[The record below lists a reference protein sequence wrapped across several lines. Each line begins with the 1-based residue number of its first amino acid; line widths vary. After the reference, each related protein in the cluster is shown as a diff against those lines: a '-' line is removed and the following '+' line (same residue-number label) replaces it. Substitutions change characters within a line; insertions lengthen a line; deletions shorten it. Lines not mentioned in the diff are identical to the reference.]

1 MCIAKSVLARLTAAR
16 LTPPRLIP
24 KALLFLVV
32 ALSLQVFVPRHAL
45 AQSTAF
51 TFQGRLQDGGAL
63 ATGTVDMRFA
73 LFDAP
78 SGGAQI
84 GPLIGVSD
92 VLVNTGPSD
101 DGLVQVELDFGVSAF
116 VANAPRWLEVSVARD
131 GGASVTLSPRTPLT
145 AAPFSLNTR
154 GVYVDAQNN
163 VGIKT
168 AEPDYTLDVL
178 GTFHA
183 GGVLIKD
190 AQNQVSNLTRT
201 LTPTWQ
207 SFTPLN
213 SGELRRITFHM
224 GHTAAWNGTLTVHE
238 GEGTAGPIIASRSVS
253 GAAGPIV
260 ANVVDIPPGVL
271 VNADSTYTFA
281 ITTPP
286 EALFFQ
292 ATSNPYAGGR
302 AGSGVSIDMVFSIV
316 IAPTGLVVNDAGRVG
331 IGTTNPAAE
340 LDVRGSIKL
349 GQDGELSA
357 PGADEELRI
366 VRGNVSANGQPAAG
380 SGFNS
385 SGLVPGT
392 YLVVFTRPF
401 SGEPTVTVS
410 PGSQIL
416 YSVDGVTTTGFQVR
430 VVTIQGFTAL
440 TSFGFVAIG
449 PR

>member
-1 MCIAKSVLARLTAAR
+1 MWIAKSVLARLTAKTVVLFVAA
-16 LTPPRLIP
+16 LALVFAPR
-24 KALLFLVV
+24 
-32 ALSLQVFVPRHAL
+32 QAL

-51 TFQGRLQDGGAL
+51 TFQGRLQEGGSL
-63 ATGTVDMRFA
+63 ATGTVDMRFT

-78 SGGAQI
+78 SGGTQI
-84 GPLIGVSD
+84 GPLIGVND

-101 DGLVQVELDFGVSAF
+101 EGLVQVELDFGVAAF

-168 AEPDYTLDVL
+168 AEPGYTLDVI

-201 LTPTWQ
+201 VTPTWQ

-213 SGELRRITFHM
+213 SGELRRISFRM

-238 GEGTAGPIIASRSVS
+238 GEGTGGAIIASRSVS
-253 GAAGPIV
+253 GAAGPISTIS
-260 ANVVDIPPGVL
+260 VDIPPGVG

-281 ITTPP
+281 ATSPA
-286 EALFFQ
+286 EALFDIG
-292 ATSNPYAGGR
+292 TSNPYPSGR
-302 AGSGVSIDMVFSIV
+302 AGSGVGIDMVFSIV

-366 VRGNVSANGQPAAG
+366 IRGNVSANGVPADG
-380 SGFNS
+380 TGFNS
-385 SGLVPGT
+385 SGVVPGT
-392 YLVVFTRPF
+392 YFVTFSRPF
-401 SGEPTVTVS
+401 SGTPTVTVS

-416 YSVDGVTTTGFQVR
+416 YSVDSITTSGFQVR
-430 VVTIQGFTAL
+430 VVTIQGFTTL
-440 TSFGFVAIG
+440 TNFGFVAIG